1 MFRMFGFFPSFFL
14 CDIFL
19 FYIVIIMIK
28 TSMLQFD
35 YFDVVLTLC
44 LFKDLSDPFWFL
56 IFIMFASVNV
66 EGEW

>member
-44 LFKDLSDPFWFL
+44 LFKDLSDPF
-56 IFIMFASVNV
+56 
-66 EGEW
+66 